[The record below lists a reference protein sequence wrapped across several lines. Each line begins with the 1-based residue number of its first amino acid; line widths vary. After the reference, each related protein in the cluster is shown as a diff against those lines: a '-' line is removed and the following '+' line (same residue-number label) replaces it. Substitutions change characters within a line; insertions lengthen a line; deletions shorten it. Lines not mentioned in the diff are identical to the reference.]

1 MSNFANVP
9 PLRERAHGRWRSI
22 LAQLGIQASYLTGK
36 HGPCP
41 ICQGGKDRFR
51 FTDYQGEGAW
61 ICNQCGKGKGPDLI
75 MRVFGVDFHEAAC
88 RVESVIG
95 TATVQPPEE
104 PDLEAQRARMN
115 HLWRHA
121 GPVQQ
126 GDRVDWYLRGRGIAL
141 DAFPAALRTS
151 TAGACQGMIAM
162 VTAPDGKPVNVHRT
176 FLTDDGRKAD
186 METPR
191 KLMKGP
197 FPLGS
202 TVRLFPAGEVLG
214 IAEGIETALSAHL
227 MFGVPVWAA
236 LTADSLEAFR
246 PPEGVRCLW
255 VFGDHDTNFVG
266 MAAAYRLAK
275 AVHGKKDVT
284 AKVLIP
290 ANEGHDWND
299 ELTRQDRAA

>member
-1 MSNFANVP
+1 MTYANVS

-51 FTDYQGEGAW
+51 FTDHQGEGAW
-61 ICNQCGKGKGPDLI
+61 ICNQCGRGKGADLV
-75 MRVFGVDFHEAAC
+75 MQVFGVDFHEAAC
-88 RVESVIG
+88 RVEAVLGS
-95 TATVQPPEE
+95 ATVQPPEE
-104 PDLEAQRARMN
+104 PDVEAQRARMN
-115 HLWRHA
+115 DLWRHA
-121 GPVQQ
+121 GPVQH
-126 GDRVDWYLRGRGIAL
+126 GDRVDRYLRSRGIAL
-141 DAFPAALRTS
+141 DAFPAVLRTS
-151 TAGACQGMIAM
+151 TTRSCRGMVAK
-162 VTAPDGKPVNVHRT
+162 VTTPDGKPVNVHRT
-176 FLTDDGRKAD
+176 FLTEDGRKAD

-191 KLMKGP
+191 KLMPGP

-202 TVRLFPAGEVLG
+202 AVRLFPAGETLG

-246 PPEGVRCLW
+246 PPEGVRRLL
-255 VFGDHDTNFVG
+255 VFGDHDPNFVG

-275 AVHGKKDVT
+275 MVHGKKDVT
-284 AKVLIP
+284 AVVRIP
-290 ANEGHDWND
+290 ANEGDDWND